1 MKATALLFAALT
13 SACTLDAGQGFSTLE
28 SVELEAHFEP
38 GVEREVEGG
47 VLTDLGYVVRFE
59 AIGVE
64 LSQLELATFGGESAE
79 PPGNEHEH
87 CHDEACESED
97 ASEHDAGVATLVA
110 RLPVDRSVDMLEGD
124 RLVLTRVEPSRE
136 LGEMH
141 LERAE
146 LHVARLQLSAVA
158 SEGGLAGDVP
168 ISVDMELDAHVTA
181 RMDVAVT
188 HDGPE
193 HLTLHGALVLEGPLF
208 DGIDFSTEARF
219 DLHDEHE
226 LAAPVRGELLDALHL
241 SLAEEARP

>member
-1 MKATALLFAALT
+1 MKTALLLAAFT

-28 SVELEAHFEP
+28 SVELETHFEP
-38 GVEREVEGG
+38 GFEREVEGG

-79 PPGNEHEH
+79 PPANEDEH
-87 CHDEACESED
+87 CHDEACEPEE
-97 ASEHDAGVATLVA
+97 ASEHGAGAARLVA
-110 RLPVDRSVDMLEGD
+110 RLPVDRSVDMLESE

-136 LGEMH
+136 LGQMH
-141 LERAE
+141 LAQAA

-158 SEGGLAGDVP
+158 SEGGLAGHVP
-168 ISVDMELDAHVTA
+168 ISVDIGLDAHVMA
-181 RMDVAVT
+181 RLDVAVT

-193 HLTLHGALVLEGPLF
+193 HLALHGALVLEGPLF
-208 DGIDFSTEARF
+208 DGIDFSTSAGF
-219 DLHDEHE
+219 DLNDEHE
-226 LAAPVRGELLDALHL
+226 LAAPVRGALLDALHL